1 MIKLDPSPSEHI
13 TTLNVDV
20 DIESARR
27 LIVLVPSE
35 TDYSAATRRIWELAK
50 ATNSHVQLLAL
61 CKDRAEEPSL
71 RRKLVTMASLLQ
83 DGRILVEIEVSIGT
97 NWVIAVRNHYK
108 TGDMIVCFAE
118 QRTGLLQR
126 PLNQI
131 LESNIQATLF
141 VISGLTPPRS
151 RSNLF
156 SQIGSWLGFMCI
168 IIGFGILQTKVVQL
182 PGSSLQNIFLILSI
196 FPEFWLIWVWN
207 SLFG

>member
-13 TTLNVDV
+13 TTLNMDV

-126 PLNQI
+126 PLSQI

>member
-13 TTLNVDV
+13 TTLNMDV

-50 ATNSHVQLLAL
+50 STNSHVQLLAL

>member
-126 PLNQI
+126 PFSQI

>member
-20 DIESARR
+20 EIESAQR

-83 DGRILVEIEVSIGT
+83 DGRIFVEIEVSIGT
-97 NWVIAVRNHYK
+97 NWVTAVRNHYDS
-108 TGDMIVCFAE
+108 GDMIVCFAE

-126 PLNQI
+126 PLSQI

-151 RSNLF
+151 RSNPF
-156 SQIGSWLGFMCI
+156 SQIGSWLGFLVI

-182 PGSSLQNIFLILSI
+182 PGNSLQNIFLILSI